1 MSDFVFESGGNE
13 MPSIADY
20 NRFGQELERRM
31 ILKTS
36 PVAVKMLES
45 EKDIPDGAIRPK
57 KDRGHLAQ

>member
-1 MSDFVFESGGNE
+1 